1 MLLAYNARSVNLLVC
16 LCYSEVNAGFFYH
29 DAEQREKMVA
39 AERRHVDEKVLKII
53 ELKKKVCEGTDKN
66 FVVIN
71 QKGIDPISLDL
82 FARAGVSTSSL

>member
-1 MLLAYNARSVNLLVC
+1 MLLAYNAWSVNLLVC

-53 ELKKKVCEGTDKN
+53 ELKKKVSNPYRWLFLLCLSVLQLDD
-66 FVVIN
+66 N
-71 QKGIDPISLDL
+71 QC
-82 FARAGVSTSSL
+82 ST

>member
-1 MLLAYNARSVNLLVC
+1 MQA
-16 LCYSEVNAGFFYH
+16 
-29 DAEQREKMVA
+29 
-39 AERRHVDEKVLKII
+39 
-53 ELKKKVCEGTDKN
+53 CEGTDKN